1 MNKNPN
7 ELPDEFH
14 GIAKRLED
22 ERPHATD
29 LELDRAKLRALS
41 GGSRFGNR
49 TFLKPGRIASVAVAA
64 VLLIGGGVVVAK
76 NDPPKSASSSSSSS
90 NSQYCPPTSQQP
102 GKPKDP
108 GPSKCGNPKTK

>member
-14 GIAKRLED
+14 GIAKRLKD
-22 ERPHATD
+22 ERPQATD
-29 LELDRAKLRALS
+29 LELDRVKVRALS

-49 TFLKPGRIASVAVAA
+49 TVVRSGRIASVAVAA
-64 VLLIGGGVVVAK
+64 VLLIGGGVVIAK
-76 NDPPKSASSSSSSS
+76 QDPPQAASSQSSSSST
-90 NSQYCPPTSQQP
+90 QYCPPPSQQP

-108 GPSKCGNPKTK
+108 GPSKCGSPKSK

>member
-22 ERPHATD
+22 DRPQATD
-29 LELDRAKLRALS
+29 LELDRVKVRALS
-41 GGSRFGNR
+41 DRSRFGNR
-49 TFLKPGRIASVAVAA
+49 TSLKSGRIASVAVAA
-64 VLLIGGGVVVAK
+64 VLLVGGGVDVAK
-76 NDPPKSASSSSSSS
+76 NDPPKAGRGGSSSS

-108 GPSKCGNPKTK
+108 GPSKC